1 MQSVYTIGFYLQRVT
16 NLLLRESDQVLQEQ
30 LGIGMSQLKILE
42 IVQSSSRLLQ
52 RQIAEALNQT
62 EASVSR
68 QVKLLHRKQLLVTQ
82 ANPKDHREHITTLTP
97 KGMRILEA
105 ALDVLKSFQAPFMS
119 DLSEKQQTELL
130 AMLGRIEQQMTH
142 PKR

>member
-1 MQSVYTIGFYLQRVT
+1 MQSVYAIGFYLQRVT

-68 QVKLLHRKQLLVTQ
+68 QVKLLHRKQLLVTK

-97 KGMRILEA
+97 KGMRIVEA
-105 ALDVLKSFQAPFMS
+105 ALEVLKTFQAPFMS

-130 AMLGRIEQQMTH
+130 SMLSRIEKQVIN
-142 PKR
+142 PKQ